1 MNSRITCDEDGWMLD
16 VNKDPPYPTFP
27 HLFPPSAIEWVW
39 INGKGAEISY
49 VGFGPKGKNIT
60 SKENTFFYKNYT
72 DMTPAANVGFNLTY
86 VCPQGLVFRHDWFA
100 TPFVMITCQGS

>member
-1 MNSRITCDEDGWMLD
+1 MLD

-49 VGFGPKGKNIT
+49 VGFGPKGMVIPLLH
-60 SKENTFFYKNYT
+60 F
-72 DMTPAANVGFNLTY
+72 
-86 VCPQGLVFRHDWFA
+86 
-100 TPFVMITCQGS
+100 